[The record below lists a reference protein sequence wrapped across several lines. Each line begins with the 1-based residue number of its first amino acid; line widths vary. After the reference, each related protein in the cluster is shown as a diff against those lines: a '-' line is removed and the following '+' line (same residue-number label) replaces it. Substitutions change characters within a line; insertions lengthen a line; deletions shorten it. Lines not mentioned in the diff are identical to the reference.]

1 MSPLSQ
7 TPFRAAMNT
16 LLSACALSLL
26 MGAPAHAELEINQA
40 TEAQLDSLLHVGPAL
55 SQKILSQRQQS
66 PFADWADLIH
76 RVPGIGPRRARQ
88 LRRRLGSS
96 GHPSRIADRVRLRSP
111 TVRSRALST

>member
-88 LRRRLGSS
+88 LSHQGLTVQGQAYPSTAQPEGDKPQSS
-96 GHPSRIADRVRLRSP
+96 QKH
-111 TVRSRALST
+111 